1 MTDERWNPQTALRR
15 SVAFFKTLVHVQQI
29 HITTCG
35 GETLLVWFDCDTD
48 ELVSEDA
55 EGREIGRVHFGANA

>member
-1 MTDERWNPQTALRR
+1 MTNTAWNPQTALRR
-15 SVAFFKTLVHVQQI
+15 SVAFFRELLHLERATL
-29 HITTCG
+29 TTCG
-35 GETLLVWFDCDTD
+35 GEILYIAFDPDTD